1 MSGHEKIYPSE
12 NNPCPA
18 HRLIHY
24 WIPWERQAEMSF
36 SLENLWSIY
45 ELEEQQRHWGR
56 LGGNT
61 SCAVHTTPYEPTN
74 VQASRAAPQR
84 LSAPSPQPRLQRW
97 ATQSLSTEHSR
108 VFRLQFCMINS
119 KRSDSRSKCS
129 KPYLKTLI
137 LLKLELNERENVNA
151 YLGHSSKL

>member
-1 MSGHEKIYPSE
+1 MSMSGHEKIYPSE

-24 WIPWERQAEMSF
+24 WIPWERRAEMSF

-84 LSAPSPQPRLQRW
+84 LSAQAPAPPAKMSNAVAFDRAFPSLPPSVLYDKFKTKWQSQQVFKALSKNTHFTEVRTQWTRKCECIPR
-97 ATQSLSTEHSR
+97 A
-108 VFRLQFCMINS
+108 
-119 KRSDSRSKCS
+119 
-129 KPYLKTLI
+129 
-137 LLKLELNERENVNA
+137 
-151 YLGHSSKL
+151 